1 MHPRS
6 CVNIHGCLTKGPAC
20 AGETGMVRARVGV
33 PESPDPPC
41 SGPTCPIYI
50 QLSFYLI
57 HTHIETLKSVNEDLL
72 NIPHFK
78 RISFESEER
87 SSEVVMSDV
96 VAYIEINLTL
106 DVKFYFSFTFN

>member
-1 MHPRS
+1 MLRTNMS
-6 CVNIHGCLTKGPAC
+6 YL
-20 AGETGMVRARVGV
+20 
-33 PESPDPPC
+33 
-41 SGPTCPIYI
+41 

-57 HTHIETLKSVNEDLL
+57 HTHIETRKSVNEDSL

-78 RISFESEER
+78 IISFESEER

-106 DVKFYFSFTFN
+106 DVKFYFNFTFN